1 VSVVFAMVA
10 AQVRSAPPAVVMM
23 LAAFWSLVPGA
34 LSFMSVGSEATGG
47 SPDGASLSAAGAAI
61 LSIALGTLVGWSIWR
76 TIESRLPQSGVVAG
90 RR

>member
-1 VSVVFAMVA
+1 
-10 AQVRSAPPAVVMM
+10 MM

-34 LSFMSVGSEATGG
+34 LSFESVTQAATGG
-47 SPDGASLSAAGAAI
+47 NADVASLSAAGAAI

-76 TIESRLPQSGVVAG
+76 TIECRLPQSGAVTG